1 MSEGATQ
8 PGRPPS
14 APGGSDAAGAAGS
27 EADGDSETAAD
38 GTAESDFSGLVDF
51 VADGLLEGPP
61 AAVGEG
67 DIEVELL
74 GTWPGPVALG
84 AGPAVLGDRV
94 GAGVEW
100 EDGVWVGVGSA
111 A

>member
-8 PGRPPS
+8 PGRPAS
-14 APGGSDAAGAAGS
+14 APDPPDAAGTAGS
-27 EADGDSETAAD
+27 EADGDCETEAD
-38 GTAESDFSGLVDF
+38 GTAESDFSVLADF

-61 AAVGEG
+61 AAVAEG
-67 DIEVELL
+67 DVEVELL
-74 GTWPGPVALG
+74 GTWPGSVALG